1 MSKTLNFHDLS
12 LPTSLVLTRRDLK
25 SLPRLKEALIDDYLG
40 LTDEELEDV
49 LLNYLSDTYG
59 FCLNSFSYKVE
70 EDLTKGGRVER
81 LFFDDID
88 WDVDD

>member
-12 LPTSLVLTRRDLK
+12 LPTSLVLTRHDLK
-25 SLPRLKEALIDDYLG
+25 SLPRLKEALIDDYLD
-40 LTDEELEDV
+40 LSDEELEDV

-70 EDLTKGGRVER
+70 EDLTKGRRVER
-81 LFFDDID
+81 LFIDDVD
-88 WDVDD
+88 WDTAD

>member
-1 MSKTLNFHDLS
+1 MTRTTNSIDLR
-12 LPTSLVLTRRDLK
+12 LPTSLVLTRHDLK
-25 SLPRLKEALIDDYLG
+25 SLPRLKEALIDDYLD

-70 EDLTKGGRVER
+70 EDLTKGRRVER
-81 LFFDDID
+81 LFIDDID
-88 WDVDD
+88 WDTDD